1 MSKQSKEFIP
11 NLKAYHIILLGC
23 FLASLLILNSNYV
36 NQQRAINKLNIEK
49 SKLFNKIIAT
59 RNLDEPGGVTPE
71 EDPNPT
77 KETEEEEQHES
88 DITKED
94 IDKVCEKGSESL
106 KEYYK
111 TGDLGKIELEEGDI
125 KSEDSNKEYIQALI
139 NIIKKQGGGL
149 GGGRRRNLQDEE
161 EEKKSEE
168 GGDTNINDELMKYG
182 KHMIPSLFFIVVA
195 ILCIPGWVVCCSCC
209 CCNCC
214 CCCCC
219 KNSCCK
225 IPCFI
230 ITYALYAL
238 VIGVCIY
245 GLARSNAIF
254 VGFSDTECSI
264 LRFFDEVVDGE
275 SKIEPPKWP
284 GINKIKKIMNH
295 MGTELADIKA
305 HSSDDL
311 DSFYDAINNPTS
323 GSKKNFLE
331 ILETKSKLIYEGTH
345 EEGETVDYI
354 YNREY
359 IMNIDSNSYES
370 GHYVLDLVKDFGKYN
385 KGEDECTPSYS
396 ITCEW
401 IAEFRGVSN
410 IADEQLDNARDGFKD
425 ALGDDFE
432 KINEGLG
439 EGSDTM
445 NKFDG
450 TFTDIKNE
458 IAGIF
463 LDYYEKI
470 DDYGKLGFKLIFSIL
485 AIIDIAIAAFMLL
498 LCFCSGKL
506 CNKCCCC
513 RCLFKLVIHLLW
525 NIYALL
531 MIITFLVG
539 SLFTL
544 IGTIGKDVTSVVSFL
559 ISEDNI
565 GEGKET
571 VIIPDNI
578 KNYLTT
584 CINGK
589 GDIMNDLG
597 LGSEIAEP
605 LDSIK
610 AAQSAIIMARG
621 QFLEIRNSNDN
632 TYKKTKRRLE
642 ERMAFKSNELK
653 FYGLDNTDDL
663 KFIDILNS
671 INDEPNV
678 INKGESW
685 DINSQSTSECKDGV
699 LPNTINE
706 GDNCFHPKKCLP
718 QYRDWIRTPGGE
730 TISSSLTDKAKII
743 TSMDTIVSKNDFMTA
758 LDDLGRE
765 YLNFLDSYLNALN
778 FFNETID
785 RITGPLN
792 EYTDTDGKLFSF
804 INCKFIGTN
813 LKILLKYLHEAL
825 GVNFYTVGVCLILV
839 GFSMA
844 ISICFTIF
852 LIVVINSSVDSNK
865 KTS

>member
-23 FLASLLILNSNYV
+23 FLTSLLILNSNYV

-59 RNLDEPGGVTPE
+59 RNLEGDGDTGVTPAAE
-71 EDPNPT
+71 PNPA

-111 TGDLGKIELEEGDI
+111 TGDLEKIELKEGNI
-125 KSEDSNKEYIQALI
+125 KSEDSDKEYIQALI

-168 GGDTNINDELMKYG
+168 GGDANINDELMKYG

-284 GINKIKKIMNH
+284 GINKIKKIMNN

-305 HSSDDL
+305 HSSERL
-311 DSFYDAINNPTS
+311 DGYYNAINDPDN
-323 GSKKNFLE
+323 GSKENFLK
-331 ILETKSKLIYEGTH
+331 ILKEKSELIYEGTS
-345 EEGETVDYI
+345 TSPSNSYT
-354 YNREY
+354 YNSKY
-359 IMNIDSNSYES
+359 IMNINSNS
-370 GHYVLDLVKDFGKYN
+370 YVLDLVKDFGKYN
-385 KGEDECTPSYS
+385 KEDNTCTPYS

-410 IADEQLDNARDGFKD
+410 IADEQLDNARDGFND

-439 EGSDTM
+439 GGSDTM
-445 NKFDG
+445 DTFDG
-450 TFTDIKNE
+450 AFTDIKNE

-470 DDYGKLGFKLIFSIL
+470 DDYGKLGFKLIFAIL

-678 INKGESW
+678 KNKGESW
-685 DINSQSTSECKDGV
+685 DINSQSTSECKDDV
-699 LPNTINE
+699 SPNTINE

-718 QYRDWIRTPGGE
+718 EYREWISSPSGGE
-730 TISSSLTDKAKII
+730 TISQSLKDKAKII
-743 TSMDTIVSKNDFMTA
+743 TSMNTIVSKEDFMTT
-758 LDDLGRE
+758 LDQLGGK
-765 YLNFLDSYLNALN
+765 YIDFLDSYLNALN

-825 GVNFYTVGVCLILV
+825 GVNFYTIGVCLLLV
-839 GFSMA
+839 GSSMA
-844 ISICFTIF
+844 LSICFTIL
-852 LIVVINSSVDSNK
+852 LIIIINSSVDSNK
-865 KTS
+865 KTP

>member
-23 FLASLLILNSNYV
+23 FLTSLLILNSNYV

-59 RNLDEPGGVTPE
+59 RNLDGDPEPGPE
-71 EDPNPT
+71 GDPEP
-77 KETEEEEQHES
+77 EEEQHES

-111 TGDLGKIELEEGDI
+111 TGDLEKIELKEGNI
-125 KSEDSNKEYIQALI
+125 KSEDSDKEYIQALI

-264 LRFFDEVVDGE
+264 LRFFDEVVEGE
-275 SKIEPPKWP
+275 SKKETPKWP
-284 GINKIKKIMNH
+284 GIKEIKKIMNG
-295 MGTELADIKA
+295 MKTELSDIKEN
-305 HSSDDL
+305 SSGD
-311 DSFYDAINNPTS
+311 INTEITS
-323 GSKKNFLE
+323 KDTKKNAFLTTLNSQSQE
-331 ILETKSKLIYEGTH
+331 
-345 EEGETVDYI
+345 I
-354 YNREY
+354 YNDIGVSPIHYSPQY
-359 IMNIDSNSYES
+359 IITIDSNIYSS
-370 GHYVLDLVKDFGKYN
+370 GRYVLDLVKRFGRYKRADSDTDNDY
-385 KGEDECTPSYS
+385 CTSNS
-396 ITCEW
+396 IVYYW
-401 IAEFRGVSN
+401 IQEFNGVSEN
-410 IADEQLDNARDGFKD
+410 ADIYLGQAQDGFND
-425 ALGDDFE
+425 ALGDNFND
-432 KINEGLG
+432 IIDGLNT
-439 EGSDTM
+439 GSDTM
-445 NKFDG
+445 DLFDG
-450 TFTDIKNE
+450 AFTDIKNE
-458 IAGIF
+458 IAGIV

-470 DDYGKLGFKLIFSIL
+470 DDYGKLGFKLVFLIL

-544 IGTIGKDVTSVVSFL
+544 IGTIGKDATSVVSYL

-578 KNYLTT
+578 KKYLTT

-589 GDIMNDLG
+589 GDIMNQLNMG
-597 LGSEIAEP
+597 TNVKEP
-605 LDSIK
+605 LQNIRDAQFQIISAKREFLQIMNTESTCNNTIK
-610 AAQSAIIMARG
+610 
-621 QFLEIRNSNDN
+621 QF
-632 TYKKTKRRLE
+632 E
-642 ERMAFKSNELK
+642 ERKEFKTNELK
-653 FYGLDNTDDL
+653 FFGIDSTNENQILDFEN
-663 KFIDILNS
+663 ILNS
-671 INDEPNV
+671 INEDTTNGETWN
-678 INKGESW
+678 INCPSESVCGNGPADD
-685 DINSQSTSECKDGV
+685 DIHT
-699 LPNTINE
+699 
-706 GDNCFHPKKCLP
+706 GDTCFHPKKCLP
-718 QYRDWIRTPGGE
+718 GNRDWIQ
-730 TISSSLTDKAKII
+730 SQTDPSNIKDRANII
-743 TSMDTIVSKNDFMTA
+743 TEMSKIFNNPQFKNIMTDLQTKYYEFLGSYVHA
-758 LDDLGRE
+758 LD
-765 YLNFLDSYLNALN
+765 
-778 FFNETID
+778 FFNATID
-785 RITGPLN
+785 RIAGPLN
-792 EYTDTDGKLFSF
+792 EYTNEDGEMFSF

-825 GVNFYTVGVCLILV
+825 GGNFYTIGVCLILV

-844 ISICFTIF
+844 LSICFTIF

-865 KTS
+865 KTP